1 MKQSHLLNLLNYALL
16 YGDNLSSYL
25 EMKLPV
31 LLVKTQSFCILSG
44 NWCTDVHIQG
54 WPKGVTPG

>member
-1 MKQSHLLNLLNYALL
+1 MTPKKQSHLLNLLNYALL

-31 LLVKTQSFCILSG
+31 LLVKTQSFCIQE
-44 NWCTDVHIQG
+44 I
-54 WPKGVTPG
+54 GVQMYTYKAGQRA

>member
-1 MKQSHLLNLLNYALL
+1 MTPKKQSHLLNLLNYALL

-31 LLVKTQSFCILSG
+31 LLVKTQSFVSFQEI
-44 NWCTDVHIQG
+44 
-54 WPKGVTPG
+54 GVQMYTYKAGQRA